1 MLAAFGSTT
10 TLCAVCRRWGG
21 LRVCAACVASHADD
35 SAARCPR
42 CALRLPAPSA
52 PSAPCVECL
61 RDAPPQTHTVCAV
74 DYGFPW
80 DTLLRRLKFEGQV
93 DLARPLGR
101 LLAQAIAA
109 AATPDPDLVTAVPL
123 SPTRLA
129 SRGYNQAWLI
139 ARQVAATRKRPIA
152 HLLERHVDTPEQAS
166 LDRARRL
173 ANLRSAFGVP
183 TAARPSLRGR
193 RVALVDDVMTTG
205 ATVAECARALL
216 SAGAAEVQ
224 VWAVARTPA
233 G

>member
-42 CALRLPAPSA
+42 CALRLQAPSA
-52 PSAPCVECL
+52 TCVECL

-80 DTLLRRLKFEGQV
+80 GTLLRRLKFEGQV

-101 LLAQAIAA
+101 LLQQAIAM

-139 ARQVAATRKRPIA
+139 ARQVAAARKRPIA
-152 HLLERHVDTPEQAS
+152 HLLERHLDTPEQAS
-166 LDRARRL
+166 LDRAQRL

-183 TAARPSLRGR
+183 AAARTLLRGR

>member
-42 CALRLPAPSA
+42 CALRLPV

-61 RDAPPQTHTVCAV
+61 RDAPPQMHTVCAV

-139 ARQVAATRKRPIA
+139 ARQVAAVRKRPIV
-152 HLLERHVDTPEQAS
+152 HLLERHLDTPEQAS
-166 LDRARRL
+166 LDRAQRL

-183 TAARPSLRGR
+183 SAAQPRLRGR

-205 ATVAECARALL
+205 ATVAECAGTLL